1 MTIKNDTITT
11 TTTTTK
17 SPEILLPNNTNKSIK
32 SPLNN
37 TLNTSTNQHQHNKS
51 ETRVSPPLSPTAG
64 DDIDGGK
71 GSPKQKDQI
80 ANAVNSVLNG
90 ES

>member
-11 TTTTTK
+11 TTAPTK
-17 SPEILLPNNTNKSIK
+17 SPEILLPNNTDKSIE

-37 TLNTSTNQHQHNKS
+37 TLNTSTNQHHQHNKS

-71 GSPKQKDQI
+71 I
-80 ANAVNSVLNG
+80 T
-90 ES
+90 